1 MSRGL
6 VALTGG
12 TGFVGGY
19 IVRNLINSGWRV
31 RLLARRPVSSDHGVE
46 CIVGD
51 LADED
56 ALNRLVAGADI
67 LVHAAGLIKAAHKA
81 DFFRVNEAGSRAVAA
96 VWSRHN
102 PRGRVVVLSSLAAR
116 APQLSDYAASK
127 RAGEAAFSEL
137 NAVILRP
144 GAVYG
149 PGDKETA
156 VFFRAARQGLLAV
169 PLSQG
174 CVTLVHAADVASAVK
189 VFCDDVAPNGCF
201 ALTDRHP
208 DGYGWGPLAAALC
221 AAAGQKAY
229 VVAVPQRVMAGL
241 AVVGGLWSR
250 LSGKPAMLTPG
261 KVRELFYDW
270 ACSPDD
276 LPAPALWRPEV
287 TLAEGFAETVR
298 QMDGLKN

>member
-1 MSRGL
+1 MMSRGL

-19 IVRNLINSGWRV
+19 IVHTLIAAGWRV
-31 RLLARRPVSSDHGVE
+31 RLLARRPVSSDLDVE
-46 CIVGD
+46 CVQGD

-56 ALNRLVAGADI
+56 ALGRLVAGADV
-67 LVHAAGLIKAAHKA
+67 LVHAAGLIKAARKA
-81 DFFRVNEAGSRAVAA
+81 DFFRVNEAGSQALAA
-96 VWSRHN
+96 AWSRHN
-102 PRGRVVVLSSLAAR
+102 PTGRVVMVSSLAAR

-127 RAGEAAFSEL
+127 RAGEAAFSGL

-156 VFFRAARQGLLAV
+156 VFFRAARQGLLAM

-174 CVTLVHAADVASAVK
+174 SVTLVHAADVASAVK
-189 VFCDDVAPNGCF
+189 VFCDDTAPNGCF
-201 ALTDRHP
+201 ALTDGHP
-208 DGYGWGPLAAALC
+208 DGYGWGFLATALGAAV
-221 AAAGQKAY
+221 GQKVY
-229 VVAVPQRVMAGL
+229 VVAVPQGVMAGL
-241 AVVGGLWSR
+241 AVLGGLWSR

-270 ACSPDD
+270 ACTPD
-276 LPAPALWRPEV
+276 
-287 TLAEGFAETVR
+287 
-298 QMDGLKN
+298 